1 MPDKD
6 PNQLNMITTAGF
18 LAASLWGGVVA
29 HILHIRKHKKSFVW
43 REALMQVV
51 VSGFSGV
58 LTLFLCRY
66 AGSPEMLTGF
76 MVGTSGFMGSRALEL
91 FSQKFSKMVG

>member
-1 MPDKD
+1 
-6 PNQLNMITTAGF
+6 
-18 LAASLWGGVVA
+18 
-29 HILHIRKHKKSFVW
+29 
-43 REALMQVV
+43 MQVV

-76 MVGTSGFMGSRALEL
+76 LVGTSGFMGSRALEL
-91 FSQKFSKMVG
+91 FSQKFSKIVGH